1 MRTCIALLRGINVG
15 GKNSLPMKE
24 LVAMLEDIGAC
35 KIKTYL
41 QSGNAIFQS
50 KENDLSRLA
59 RKLSAEIKQH
69 RGFEPYIASSP
80 KKPDMEKLNS
90 LKKQSE
96 QFRLIGSVFYLYA
109 PDGVGRSKLAASSE
123 KLLGVP
129 MTDRNWRTVCKIL
142 ELARE

>member
-50 KENDLSRLA
+50 KE
-59 RKLSAEIKQH
+59 
-69 RGFEPYIASSP
+69 
-80 KKPDMEKLNS
+80 
-90 LKKQSE
+90 
-96 QFRLIGSVFYLYA
+96 
-109 PDGVGRSKLAASSE
+109 
-123 KLLGVP
+123 
-129 MTDRNWRTVCKIL
+129 
-142 ELARE
+142 